1 MGTYAYP
8 VSKGAVIMMT
18 KSATLE

>member
-1 MGTYAYP
+1 MGTYVYP

>member
-1 MGTYAYP
+1 MGTYVYP
-8 VSKGAVIMMT
+8 VSKGAIIMMT